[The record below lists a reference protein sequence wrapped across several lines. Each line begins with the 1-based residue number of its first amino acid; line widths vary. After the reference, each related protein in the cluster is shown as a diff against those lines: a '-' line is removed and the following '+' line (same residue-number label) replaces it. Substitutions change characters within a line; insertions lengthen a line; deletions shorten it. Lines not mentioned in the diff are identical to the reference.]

1 MKNKLLALITVLAFL
16 ACNPGNILLP
26 KGVAKT
32 STTGGQTG
40 TTGGQTGTTGDQTG
54 TTGDQTSTT
63 GGQTG
68 TTGDQTGTT
77 GVQTG
82 TTGGQTGTTGDQTG
96 TTGVQTGTTGG
107 QTGTTGVQ
115 TGTTGDQTGTTGD
128 QTGTTGDQTSTTGVQ
143 TGTTGGQTGTTGD
156 QTGTTGDQT
165 STTGDQTSTT
175 GDQTSTTGDQT
186 STTGDQTS
194 TTGDQTST
202 TGDQTSTTGL
212 IQTKEELIKKLKET
226 AKKIVDQVGKER
238 SNLNNIESPTQSGI
252 KYKVFSSNSRY
263 TDEDRRKFYS
273 SLEYDEKRIRDFAK
287 ILNKISDYGAR
298 EYDLLVGSIV
308 SMGYWTIQRLFE
320 ATYENINEREH
331 RLAQLK
337 EEDIRTIESELEKM
351 HKIKSKWLE
360 TIDAIILS
368 YEKNEDGINSNVKK
382 LIDHL
387 QTKYFKHSTFLPDE
401 RAAMLKARS
410 RIYDDFLHDL
420 PLWELWKD

>member
-16 ACNPGNILLP
+16 ACNPGTILLP

-32 STTGGQTG
+32 STTT
-40 TTGGQTGTTGDQTG
+40 
-54 TTGDQTSTT
+54 DQTSTT
-63 GGQTG
+63 AE
-68 TTGDQTGTT
+68 
-77 GVQTG
+77 
-82 TTGGQTGTTGDQTG
+82 
-96 TTGVQTGTTGG
+96 
-107 QTGTTGVQ
+107 
-115 TGTTGDQTGTTGD
+115 
-128 QTGTTGDQTSTTGVQ
+128 QTSTTAE
-143 TGTTGGQTGTTGD
+143 
-156 QTGTTGDQT
+156 QT
-165 STTGDQTSTT
+165 STTADLSSTTADLTSTTADLSSTTADLSSTTAEQTSTT
-175 GDQTSTTGDQT
+175 AEQTSTTAEQT
-186 STTGDQTS
+186 STTAEQTS
-194 TTGDQTST
+194 TTADLSSTTADLSSTTADLTST
-202 TGDQTSTTGL
+202 TADLSSTTADLSSTTADLSSTTADLSSTTADLSSTTADLSSTTADLSSTTADLSSTTADLSSTTTL
-212 IQTKEELIKKLKET
+212 IQTKEELITKLKET

-238 SNLNNIESPTQSGI
+238 ANLNNIESPTQSGI
-252 KYKVFSSNSRY
+252 KYKVFSSNSLY

-320 ATYENINEREH
+320 ATYENIDEREH

-337 EEDIRTIESELEKM
+337 EEDIRTIESELENM
-351 HKIKSKWLE
+351 HKIKAKWLE

-368 YEKNEDGINSNVKK
+368 YEKNEDGISSNVKK

-387 QTKYFKHSTFLPDE
+387 QTKYSKHGTFLPDE
-401 RAAMLKARS
+401 KAAMLKARS